1 MTQFAAIF
9 FDSTPVN
16 LLAMAAAGGVAGMYL
31 FYRGFRLLQRKRLI
45 LNTPASKIRSASM
58 GLVEINGLA
67 TGPYVV
73 NSPLKQTTCYYYRSI
88 AWQWKQRGKDSEWV
102 KAAEESLHVPF
113 YVDDGSGRLLVDPSG
128 AEIDLQCALHQEYNG
143 SILLSGPEM
152 PGSVFSFLSRH
163 GVDSSKRIKVEEYCI
178 RPKDDLFVLG
188 TLSQNPGLNTSVM
201 PTWAG
206 HSSPQAAAVGASVVA
221 PGLASVKVAG
231 DGNGNG
237 SQQIVRLSGDSAAV
251 PATEMTQQQ
260 KIAAAL
266 LKAGIT
272 SPLAWAAA
280 GVSPQVATQVGSYS
294 SPSAVATSAPAKTG
308 TAEKNL
314 EANETFDLHPTVVLM
329 KGTHE
334 ATFFISWRSQR
345 DLVLALGLKSTL
357 MIWGGPALTLVSVYV
372 LLAHFNWL

>member
-1 MTQFAAIF
+1 MTQFAAILL
-9 FDSTPVN
+9 DSMPVN

-67 TGPYVV
+67 IGPYVI
-73 NSPLKQTTCYYYRSI
+73 NSPLKQTNCYYYRSI

-102 KAAEESLHVPF
+102 KAAEETLHVPF
-113 YVDDGSGRLLVDPSG
+113 YMDDGSGRLLVDPSG
-128 AEIDLQCALHQEYNG
+128 AEMDLHCDLHEEYNR

-178 RPKDDLFVLG
+178 RPKDNLFVLG
-188 TLSQNPGLNTSVM
+188 TLSQNPGLNTSIM

-206 HSSPQAAAVGASVVA
+206 QSSQRSAAAGVSVSA
-221 PGLASVKVAG
+221 PALASVKAG
-231 DGNGNG
+231 GSDGNGNG
-237 SQQIVRLSGDSAAV
+237 SPQIVRLSGDSAAV

-260 KIAAAL
+260 KITAAL

-280 GVSPQVATQVGSYS
+280 GVSPEAAAQVGPY
-294 SPSAVATSAPAKTG
+294 SPSAVATSTPEKTG
-308 TAEKNL
+308 TEEKNL
-314 EANETFDLHPTVVLM
+314 ETTETFDLHPTVVLM

-334 ATFFISWRSQR
+334 ATFFMSWRSQR
-345 DLVLALGLKSTL
+345 DLVLALGWKSTL